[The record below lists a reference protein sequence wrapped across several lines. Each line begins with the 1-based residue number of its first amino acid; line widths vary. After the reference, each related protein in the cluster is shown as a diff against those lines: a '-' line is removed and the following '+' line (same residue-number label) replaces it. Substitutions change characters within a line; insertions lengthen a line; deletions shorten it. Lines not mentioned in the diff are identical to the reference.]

1 MSPSDRPEK
10 EWTNP
15 NMINVT
21 HLTKMYGEFRAV
33 DDVSF
38 EVGEGEIVGFLGPN
52 GAGKTTTMR
61 MLTCFI
67 PATEGTATVAGFDIF
82 KQSLQVRQNIGY
94 LPENNPLYPEMRVGE
109 YLTFRAKLK
118 NVPRG
123 ERKKRIG
130 DVLERCGADG
140 FANQVIGTLSKGQRQ
155 RVGLADCLVHNPRIL
170 VLDEPTVGL
179 DPNQIRH
186 VRELI
191 KELGK
196 SHTILL
202 CTHILP
208 EVESVC
214 ERFIIINQGKIAVN
228 MRNVDLQSSPYIDLE
243 AVAPES
249 DLRAAL
255 GNLKGVKT
263 VRRADGSAQG
273 NTCCLT
279 LELTKD
285 AAPDLRGDISSLM
298 AEKRWKLLE
307 IRQRALTLEDV
318 FVRATI
324 QNQSRDTAKEVA

>member
-1 MSPSDRPEK
+1 
-10 EWTNP
+10 
-15 NMINVT
+15 MIDVQDLSK
-21 HLTKMYGEFRAV
+21 HYGDFAAV
-33 DDVSF
+33 DGVSF
-38 EVGEGEIVGFLGPN
+38 HVGEGEIVGFLGPN

-82 KQSLQVRQNIGY
+82 EQSLQVRQNIGY
-94 LPENNPLYPEMRVGE
+94 LPENNPVYPEMRVNE

-123 ERKKRIG
+123 ERKKRIA
-130 DVLERCGADG
+130 DVLGRCGADG
-140 FANQVIGTLSKGQRQ
+140 FADKVIGTLSKGQRQ

-170 VLDEPTVGL
+170 ILDEPTVGL

-196 SHTILL
+196 SHTILVS
-202 CTHILP
+202 THILP

-214 ERFIIINQGKIAVN
+214 ERFIIINQGKIAMD
-228 MRNVDLQSSPYIDLE
+228 MRNTDLQDSPYIDIE

-249 DLRAAL
+249 DLRVAL
-255 GNLKGVKT
+255 GNLHGVKN
-263 VRRADGSAQG
+263 VRRTGDSHGGACS
-273 NTCCLT
+273 LT
-279 LELTKD
+279 LELGKD
-285 AAPDLRGDISSLM
+285 VDLRGEISSLM
-298 AEKRWKLLE
+298 ADKRWKLLE
-307 IRQRALTLEDV
+307 LRQRALTLEDV

-324 QNQSRDTAKEVA
+324 QNQSREAKGVA